1 MMFKSHFASSKQLW
15 TMIYFYFFKCHFFFI
30 KRAPFLLKIGEDLNI
45 DDYENK
51 NTWN

>member
-1 MMFKSHFASSKQLW
+1 MMFKNHFASSKQLW
-15 TMIYFYFFKCHFFFI
+15 KIIYFCFFKCHFFFI
-30 KRAPFLLKIGEDLNI
+30 KCAPFLLKIGEDLNI